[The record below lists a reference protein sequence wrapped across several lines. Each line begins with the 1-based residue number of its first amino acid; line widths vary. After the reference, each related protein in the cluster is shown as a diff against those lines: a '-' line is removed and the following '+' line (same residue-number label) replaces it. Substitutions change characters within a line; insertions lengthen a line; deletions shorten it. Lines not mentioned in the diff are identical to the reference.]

1 VAALSA
7 RILGGFTALLRTLS
21 GRIILGFTVLTL
33 TFAGVTTNIV
43 VNQRILEGWVELV
56 NDGYLPLS
64 QLTKDLARRCEDLKT
79 YLAEAFDKEPN
90 TDSARMKL
98 DAFRQRR
105 AKDLAALEK
114 FFTEAAV
121 DFDRERGLR
130 DTVERLKM
138 LVDAQKPHYDH
149 VELALRRGEP
159 MTSPMVNEGLAPLR
173 DGERQIAS
181 VAQQLSGKVATSV
194 ESYLKKLQIR
204 EQEARQITI
213 LLGAIAVL
221 LGLLVTAWVVIT
233 LRPLRRLREAARRVA
248 AGEYGSRI
256 EEKGPAEVV
265 ELAREF
271 NSMGRAVQERE
282 GELKRTERLAA
293 AADVAKVITHELR
306 NPLSSISLN
315 VELLQDELDGSSDEA
330 KELLRKIHHEIDRL
344 TAMTDQYLTYGGRPK
359 PTLVPHPINTLV
371 GELASFMREDLAAR
385 HIKLAVELA
394 DGDPIAIADA
404 AQLRQCLFNL
414 VRNATEALAGRT
426 NGSIV
431 LRTRHVGDRVSID
444 VEDNGPGIPADS
456 LPRVFDPA
464 FSTKQHGG
472 GLGLAL
478 TQQIVKD
485 HGGDLAVQSTVG
497 RGTTFTV
504 SVPAK
509 TSS

>member
-43 VNQRILEGWVELV
+43 VNEKRLEGWVELV
-56 NDGYLPLS
+56 NTGLLPLS
-64 QLTKDLARRCEDLKT
+64 KLSKELSRRCEDIKA
-79 YLAEAFDKEPN
+79 YLGEAFEKEPN
-90 TDSARMKL
+90 TDTARIKL
-98 DAFRQRR
+98 DGMRQRR
-105 AKDLAALEK
+105 AKELAAIQK
-114 FFTEAAV
+114 FLADGAKTDEFAGK
-121 DFDRERGLR
+121 RES
-130 DTVERLKM
+130 VERITFLIES
-138 LVDAQKPHYDH
+138 LKPHYDH
-149 VELALRRGEP
+149 VELALRQGEP
-159 MTSPMVNEGLAPLR
+159 LTSDAVNAGLAPLR
-173 DGERQIAS
+173 DGERQISTLAS
-181 VAQQLSGKVATSV
+181 ELARGLEANV
-194 ESYLKKLQIR
+194 SYYLADFQKK
-204 EQEARQITI
+204 EQKARGYTI
-213 LLGAIAVL
+213 LLGSIAVFA
-221 LGLLVTAWVVIT
+221 GLLITAWVVIT
-233 LRPLRRLREAARRVA
+233 LRPLRRLREAARRIA

-256 EEKGPAEVV
+256 DEHGPAEVT

-271 NSMGRAVQERE
+271 NSMGRAIQERE

-315 VELLQDELDGSSDEA
+315 VELLQDELEGSTEEA
-330 KELLRKIHHEIDRL
+330 KDLLRKIHHEIDRL

-359 PTLVPHPINTLV
+359 PTLVPHAINTLV

-385 HIKLAVELA
+385 KIKLTVELA
-394 DGDPIAIADA
+394 DGDPIAIADS

-414 VRNATEALAGRT
+414 VRNATEALGGRT
-426 NGSIV
+426 NGTIV
-431 LRTRHVGDRVSID
+431 LRTRQSGDRVSID
-444 VEDNGPGIPADS
+444 VVDNGPGIAADV
-456 LPRVFDPA
+456 LARVFDPA
-464 FSTKQHGG
+464 FTTKQHGG

-509 TSS
+509 PAS